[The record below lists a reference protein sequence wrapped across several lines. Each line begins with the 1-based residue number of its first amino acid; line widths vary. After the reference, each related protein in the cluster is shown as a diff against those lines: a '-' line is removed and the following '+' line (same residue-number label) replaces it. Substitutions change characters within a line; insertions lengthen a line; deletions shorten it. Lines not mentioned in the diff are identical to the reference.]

1 MLSHSQSLFVVCT
14 GLALIGSASAFSVQ
28 NHHLFSA
35 AKSSNFKCI
44 PKKNQIPFKTTRL
57 ESLLPHAN
65 DNEKPSLSKRE
76 RVRRKGKQIF
86 LAAAFS
92 TSMIFRGT
100 AQPANAWGR
109 EEAATVKSESKIAS
123 SNVFPVVATVGGIV
137 LAKKLL
143 SKDDSDDEVDTIDDN
158 KETLKNLMSAKKDIT
173 ESEDLKHAAAQRE
186 ARRNA
191 RIEEDSRRAAI
202 EQARREEEARKI
214 ADQLKAEKGA
224 KLKAE
229 AETRKIADQLKD
241 EKAAK
246 VKAEAEA
253 KANAD
258 AVSML
263 KREEEEQARCEEE
276 ARKIADELKAELG
289 AKLEAEEET
298 RKIADRLKDEKAAL
312 VKAEAEAKANADAVS
327 RLKREEEERAAA
339 EEAAKR
345 AAEEY
350 KILAA
355 EAAAKAE
362 EERLAAE
369 VAAEKEEEKRL
380 AAEAAAKAEEERLA
394 VEAAVKEEEDRKA
407 AEEVARLRKEAE
419 NAQIKS
425 AKLKANEEA
434 RVRQELSNPSAKYA
448 DINDPGERAYQ
459 ILVDLGM
466 VEVTPDPEDASYD
479 SSKDNEF
486 V

>member
-1 MLSHSQSLFVVCT
+1 MLSHSQSLLVICT
-14 GLALIGSASAFSVQ
+14 SLALSGSASAFSVQ
-28 NHHLFSA
+28 NHHQFAA
-35 AKSSNFKCI
+35 AKSSNFKSI
-44 PKKNQIPFKTTRL
+44 PKKNQIPFKTTTRL

-86 LAAAFS
+86 LFAAFS

-109 EEAATVKSESKIAS
+109 EAAATVKPESKVAS
-123 SNVFPVVATVGGIV
+123 SNVFPVVATVGGII

-191 RIEEDSRRAAI
+191 RIEEDSRRAGI
-202 EQARREEEARKI
+202 EQARRGEEARKI

-224 KLKAE
+224 KLRAE

-246 VKAEAEA
+246 VKAEAE
-253 KANAD
+253 
-258 AVSML
+258 V
-263 KREEEEQARCEEE
+263 
-276 ARKIADELKAELG
+276 
-289 AKLEAEEET
+289 
-298 RKIADRLKDEKAAL
+298 
-312 VKAEAEAKANADAVS
+312 KANADAVS
-327 RLKREEEERAAA
+327 RLEREEEERAAA
-339 EEAAKR
+339 EEAAKC

-350 KILAA
+350 KISAA
-355 EAAAKAE
+355 ETTAKAE

-369 VAAEKEEEKRL
+369 VAAEKEEDKRL
-380 AAEAAAKAEEERLA
+380 AAEAAAKAKEERLA
-394 VEAAVKEEEDRKA
+394 IEAAAKEEEDRKA
-407 AEEVARLRKEAE
+407 AEEAAKLKKEAE

-425 AKLKANEEA
+425 AKLKGFRVREA

-479 SSKDNEF
+479 SSKDDEF

>member
-1 MLSHSQSLFVVCT
+1 MLSHSQSLLVICT
-14 GLALIGSASAFSVQ
+14 SLALSGSASAFSVQ
-28 NHHLFSA
+28 NHHQFAA
-35 AKSSNFKCI
+35 AKSSNFKSI
-44 PKKNQIPFKTTRL
+44 PKKNQIPFKTTTRL

-86 LAAAFS
+86 LFAAFS

-109 EEAATVKSESKIAS
+109 EAAATVKPESKVAS
-123 SNVFPVVATVGGIV
+123 SNVFPVVATVGGII

-143 SKDDSDDEVDTIDDN
+143 SKDDSDDEVDTKDDN
-158 KETLKNLMSAKKDIT
+158 KETLENLMSAKKDIT

-191 RIEEDSRRAAI
+191 RIEEDSRRSGI
-202 EQARREEEARKI
+202 EQARRG
-214 ADQLKAEKGA
+214 D
-224 KLKAE
+224 
-229 AETRKIADQLKD
+229 ETRKIADQLKD

-246 VKAEAEA
+246 VKAEAE
-253 KANAD
+253 
-258 AVSML
+258 V
-263 KREEEEQARCEEE
+263 
-276 ARKIADELKAELG
+276 
-289 AKLEAEEET
+289 
-298 RKIADRLKDEKAAL
+298 
-312 VKAEAEAKANADAVS
+312 KANADAVS
-327 RLKREEEERAAA
+327 RLEREEEERAAA
-339 EEAAKR
+339 EEAAKC

-350 KILAA
+350 KISAA
-355 EAAAKAE
+355 ETTAKAE

-369 VAAEKEEEKRL
+369 VAAEKEEDKRL
-380 AAEAAAKAEEERLA
+380 AAEAAAKAKEERLA
-394 VEAAVKEEEDRKA
+394 IEAAAKEEEDRKA
-407 AEEVARLRKEAE
+407 AEEAAKLKKEAE

-425 AKLKANEEA
+425 AKLKGFRVRES

-466 VEVTPDPEDASYD
+466 VAVTPDPEDASYD
-479 SSKDNEF
+479 SSKDDEF